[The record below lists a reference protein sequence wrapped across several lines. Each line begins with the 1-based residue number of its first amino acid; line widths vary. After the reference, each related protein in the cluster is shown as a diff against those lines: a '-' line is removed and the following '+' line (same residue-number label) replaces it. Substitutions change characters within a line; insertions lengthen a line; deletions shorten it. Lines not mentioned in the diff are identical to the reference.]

1 MGEKEFFSI
10 IVPARNEEKYI
21 SRTIKW
27 LKKLDYP
34 AENYEVI
41 IVESGSSDRTFQI
54 AKKFTCKNI
63 KVYHFDKKGVSRAR
77 NFGAKKSSGKCK
89 WFVFMD
95 ADTLPKNNFLSEIN
109 NTVSKDKKYVVG
121 TARILPI
128 EKSWRMDFFFKLYNL
143 QLKIVRASYAMQI
156 IRKNEFLKVRYD
168 ESLKVGE
175 DYVILKELKK
185 FGKFFFLETTSVETS
200 TRRFEKQ
207 GIVGTWLLWG
217 IGAVLPQAIA
227 RRIDYRLIR

>member
-1 MGEKEFFSI
+1 MGKKEFFSI

-21 SRTIKW
+21 SRTIKC

-34 AENYEVI
+34 AESYEVI
-41 IVESGSSDRTFQI
+41 VVESGSSDRTFEI

-63 KVYHFDKKGVSRAR
+63 KVYHFDRKGVSRAR
-77 NFGAKKSSGKCK
+77 NFGALKCSKKSE

-95 ADTLPKNNFLSEIN
+95 ADTLPETNFLLEIN
-109 NTVSKDKKYVVG
+109 KFVSNNKDYVVG
-121 TARILPI
+121 TTRIFPI
-128 EKSWRMDFFFKLYNL
+128 ERGWKMDFFFKLYNL

-175 DYVILKELKK
+175 DYIILKKLKK
-185 FGKFFFLETTSVETS
+185 LGDFFFLETTSVETS

-207 GIVGTWLLWG
+207 GIIGTWLLWG